1 MAVLTDTSRMKIW
14 AEFMRRLSRDNEPID
29 LGKTDLRAAF
39 NAADDWV
46 EANQAPYNAA
56 LPVAAQTNLTA
67 KQKAEMLMLVVGK
80 RFEVT

>member
-1 MAVLTDTSRMKIW
+1 MAILVDTDREILW
-14 AEFMRRLSRDNEPID
+14 AEFMRRISRDNEPIN

-46 EANQAPYNAA
+46 EANQAAYNTA
-56 LPVAAQTNLTA
+56 LPVAAQTNLTM
-67 KQKAEMLMLVVGK
+67 KQKAELLMLVVGK